1 MSGTREKWYSL
12 VLVELTFEWYERAMV
27 FRIYGILYFYF
38 LFRSTVK
45 KNTWMRA
52 ISVTVMVI
60 ILKLQF

>member
-38 LFRSTVK
+38 LFRLTVK

-52 ISVTVMVI
+52 IYVTVMVI